1 VSYQQV
7 TLSKPPASKQGN
19 SEVYI
24 VCRGFSGLPTQG
36 ESETLGGDWGWGKR
50 GAVRG
55 VKGAPAASPESSA
68 HSMWRALVKQI
79 GTDGS
84 ACHFP
89 AHAKTVD
96 MHVSSCSSD
105 FVPPS
110 RSLVAFSR
118 MPAEWM
124 DNLILAQSMFAKV
137 QRTVVSRY
145 VWYVW
150 YVWYV

>member
-1 VSYQQV
+1 V

-36 ESETLGGDWGWGKR
+36 ESEALGGDWEWGER
-50 GAVRG
+50 GTMRG

-68 HSMWRALVKQI
+68 HSMWRALVKLI

-84 ACHFP
+84 ACQFP
-89 AHAKTVD
+89 AQAKTVD
-96 MHVSSCSSD
+96 MHVSSCSSAD
-105 FVPPS
+105 FVPHS
-110 RSLVAFSR
+110 RSLVAFSG

-124 DNLILAQSMFAKV
+124 DNLILAQSMFTKV

-145 VWYVW
+145 VWYV
-150 YVWYV
+150 

>member
-1 VSYQQV
+1 M

-36 ESETLGGDWGWGKR
+36 ESETLGGGGGWGEREAMEGVK
-50 GAVRG
+50 GG
-55 VKGAPAASPESSA
+55 VKGAPAACPESSA
-68 HSMWRALVKQI
+68 HSIWRALVKEI
-79 GTDGS
+79 GSDGS

-89 AHAKTVD
+89 AQAKTVD
-96 MHVSSCSSD
+96 MHVSSSSSAD
-105 FVPPS
+105 SAPAS

-124 DNLILAQSMFAKV
+124 DKFTEAQSMFTKV
-137 QRTVVSRY
+137 QRTVVCRY
-145 VWYVW
+145 V
-150 YVWYV
+150 

>member
-1 VSYQQV
+1 M

-19 SEVYI
+19 SEVDI
-24 VCRGFSGLPTQG
+24 VCRGFSGLPTQD

-55 VKGAPAASPESSA
+55 VKGAPAACPESSA
-68 HSMWRALVKQI
+68 HSIWRALVKEI
-79 GTDGS
+79 GSDGS

-89 AHAKTVD
+89 AQAKTVD
-96 MHVSSCSSD
+96 MHVSSSSSAD
-105 FVPPS
+105 SAPAS

-124 DNLILAQSMFAKV
+124 DKFTEAQSMFTKV
-137 QRTVVSRY
+137 QRTVVCRY
-145 VWYVW
+145 V
-150 YVWYV
+150 